1 MKIQRHKPVLI
12 GCMKKLKLARMS
24 LVLGATLLL
33 ISCRIGGLTT
43 GYNHLTPAQ
52 KAKVEKLIGR
62 IADVKNDDGKVYK
75 ITVAQLKDFIRG
87 EKDVV
92 VYQLIPYCRSES
104 CISPTILDRF
114 CREKKYRA
122 VVVAV
127 LYDELFSVKH
137 PGMPMFS
144 IDTEPYQTKWRRKYE
159 RRFFD
164 ELTGITEK
172 ERSYYSFHY
181 FHDGKYVKSYCRF
194 NEVP

>member
-12 GCMKKLKLARMS
+12 GCMKKLKFVRMS
-24 LVLGATLLL
+24 LVLGTTLLL
-33 ISCRIGGLTT
+33 ISCQIGGLTT

-52 KAKVEKLIGR
+52 KARIEKLTGR

-127 LYDELFSVKH
+127 LDDELFSVKH

-144 IDTEPYQTKWRRKYE
+144 IDTEPYQTKWRSKYE
-159 RRFFD
+159 PRFFD

-181 FHDGKYVKSYCRF
+181 FHDGKYVKSYHRF

>member
-24 LVLGATLLL
+24 LVLGTTLLL
-33 ISCRIGGLTT
+33 VSCQIGGLTT

-144 IDTEPYQTKWRRKYE
+144 IDTEPYQTKWRSKYE
-159 RRFFD
+159 PRFFD
-164 ELTGITEK
+164 ELTGIPEK
-172 ERSYYSFHY
+172 VRGYYLFHY
-181 FHDGKYVKSYCRF
+181 FHDGKYVKSYRRF

>member
-24 LVLGATLLL
+24 LVLGTTLLL
-33 ISCRIGGLTT
+33 ASCQIGGLTT

-52 KAKVEKLIGR
+52 KARIEKLTGR

-75 ITVAQLKDFIRG
+75 ITVAQLKDFICG

-92 VYQLIPYCRSES
+92 VYEFIPYCKAEGCIPPVLFERS
-104 CISPTILDRF
+104 
-114 CREKKYRA
+114 CREKNYRA

-137 PGMPMFS
+137 PGIPMFS

-159 RRFFD
+159 RCFFD

-181 FHDGKYVKSYCRF
+181 FHDGKYVKSYHRF